1 MPDRIPFA
9 SPPGEPPRS
18 TTTVVERGEPGD
30 PWISVASG
38 TSIADPATRTES
50 TWGAQSPRSFSL
62 PRAGWMNRY

>member
-38 TSIADPATRTES
+38 TAIADTLRPLT
-50 TWGAQSPRSFSL
+50 QSPRSFSL